1 VHTSAVSREEVS
13 TVQVGSPVKS
23 RKNGVLQKQKSEDV
37 CDSKRMGHYP
47 REEPSKK
54 GKTSFRIPK
63 LSRRTSTDSS
73 SSTGSKESV
82 RTRAFSVDLSQE
94 SSDERTHNVKEKTL
108 SSLTVKKRDRLYNAN
123 VKRRRIYPKSSESD
137 DDASGGS
144 VLALFQSK
152 PKVQSRSKTDVGCG
166 RRSPG
171 FPKGRS
177 SSSKD
182 SINSSQHSPSRS
194 LCVSPVS
201 SGPSSPTVQPSAS
214 PLPLQGTSITKTSP
228 SALVIC
234 SSPESAPLSPDLPTS
249 DCPVTAMQSSSPYKS
264 TPLST
269 IDTAASKSYTAVPS
283 PSRPK
288 IVTPVVLSAG
298 QTVPKAPEDDP
309 VSNKLNPPESPFS
322 PSSVI
327 PLSENDNCSQ
337 FVVELKMESQLTDDS
352 SDKVCKSPAPNELEV
367 VKNKENKTDKV
378 ICIDTSNLTDG
389 GDKQAESSHDE
400 DEEQGC
406 HHKNMD
412 GKQCKR
418 IVLEG
423 KRVCDI
429 HHKEIVKLQEALGL
443 ISTFREQ
450 GPPGESLTKRPPST
464 PAMEKLSGKE
474 RHVCE
479 DINRGGLESSGG
491 QSFCPLKIDLT
502 SVSADMPVLP
512 DKETSDVQTSLDPNK
527 GSSSLAREVKSQLS
541 VKEMNTVLSEEVTS
555 LPVEEMTTTIPPSES
570 TGGAS
575 MLTASSPDS
584 KQLMRDM
591 PGVEGMVT
599 DPQLQDEYLEQV
611 DNKSSN
617 RQPSEID
624 ILNIKEQQLMNR
636 LVELRKSRNEVE
648 QEMESLRHKYNNLS
662 SEIQQATKEWE
673 DALCRK
679 KQLILGDPSRPPST
693 ASGSETQDAH
703 TTVSHSPIALVP
715 PQVPISSDAVVTKAN
730 ITVHPNS
737 LPVSQTSSIKPMGRL
752 YPAQH
757 KSEVCFMKYME
768 GYLVSA
774 SKDGIYHVHNSVLHS
789 FMYSYKTSISNVAAC
804 DMSHNTIVF
813 ASYDG
818 HLCIV
823 PWKFSNPEPLY
834 ARASTDI
841 VCVKC
846 VGSCLAVGLT
856 DGRVQV
862 FSLKTGVVQYT
873 VRCYDASSG
882 TSIVSLEASLKHFVV
897 GSSDLYRPIICW
909 RIEDFFSPS
918 GSAPNYQNNFSV
930 ACPFQKSPFFI
941 SSMHLTLDDI
951 LFISLTDGSLLVQD
965 LSKQMLLKF
974 IKLSPYPLSSLYYS
988 HRFIFANNAP
998 GDLCLCNLETCKLQG
1013 VYKLYSPVSSLSVH
1027 GNKLYY
1033 GLQSGQVIELPLSSL

>member
-1 VHTSAVSREEVS
+1 MQIAVNFKFGADFNNDIHSLFFRSSFLLSDTSTVSSSSDGVQEYSRSSNLGRMSTAKRPPVESRDFAGGDVRYKSSSKRRKIEKDKKWEGANEFEAHARGDNSKVSSVRERLVNSSAFVYKLGQKGTKELPKDSREELRPLALLCSSTERRSSVDRSENRTRQHSEAPTLKGERKRDVANKKATSGRYRERSSSVDQNVHTSAVSREEVS

-137 DDASGGS
+137 DDASRGS

-234 SSPESAPLSPDLPTS
+234 SSPESAPPSPDLPTS

-309 VSNKLNPPESPFS
+309 VSNNPPESPFS

-327 PLSENDNCSQ
+327 PLRENDNCSQ

-429 HHKEIVKLQEALGL
+429 HHK
-443 ISTFREQ
+443 
-450 GPPGESLTKRPPST
+450 
-464 PAMEKLSGKE
+464 
-474 RHVCE
+474 
-479 DINRGGLESSGG
+479 
-491 QSFCPLKIDLT
+491 
-502 SVSADMPVLP
+502 
-512 DKETSDVQTSLDPNK
+512 
-527 GSSSLAREVKSQLS
+527 
-541 VKEMNTVLSEEVTS
+541 
-555 LPVEEMTTTIPPSES
+555 
-570 TGGAS
+570 
-575 MLTASSPDS
+575 
-584 KQLMRDM
+584 
-591 PGVEGMVT
+591 
-599 DPQLQDEYLEQV
+599 
-611 DNKSSN
+611 
-617 RQPSEID
+617 
-624 ILNIKEQQLMNR
+624 
-636 LVELRKSRNEVE
+636 
-648 QEMESLRHKYNNLS
+648 
-662 SEIQQATKEWE
+662 
-673 DALCRK
+673 
-679 KQLILGDPSRPPST
+679 
-693 ASGSETQDAH
+693 
-703 TTVSHSPIALVP
+703 
-715 PQVPISSDAVVTKAN
+715 VV
-730 ITVHPNS
+730 
-737 LPVSQTSSIKPMGRL
+737 M
-752 YPAQH
+752 
-757 KSEVCFMKYME
+757 
-768 GYLVSA
+768 
-774 SKDGIYHVHNSVLHS
+774 
-789 FMYSYKTSISNVAAC
+789 
-804 DMSHNTIVF
+804 
-813 ASYDG
+813 
-818 HLCIV
+818 
-823 PWKFSNPEPLY
+823 
-834 ARASTDI
+834 
-841 VCVKC
+841 
-846 VGSCLAVGLT
+846 
-856 DGRVQV
+856 
-862 FSLKTGVVQYT
+862 
-873 VRCYDASSG
+873 
-882 TSIVSLEASLKHFVV
+882 
-897 GSSDLYRPIICW
+897 
-909 RIEDFFSPS
+909 
-918 GSAPNYQNNFSV
+918 
-930 ACPFQKSPFFI
+930 
-941 SSMHLTLDDI
+941 
-951 LFISLTDGSLLVQD
+951 
-965 LSKQMLLKF
+965 
-974 IKLSPYPLSSLYYS
+974 
-988 HRFIFANNAP
+988 
-998 GDLCLCNLETCKLQG
+998 
-1013 VYKLYSPVSSLSVH
+1013 
-1027 GNKLYY
+1027 
-1033 GLQSGQVIELPLSSL
+1033 